1 MIDKKLITL
10 TFLLVIFSPLGIDLH
25 LPSIVAIENFFGGS
39 AELIVPFYLLG
50 LALGQLLFGILS
62 SEFNIKK
69 ILIFSLLL
77 FIASSLLV
85 LLTDLFA
92 VLLFLRFLQGVAVGG
107 FVVTW
112 QTIVLTYFQDKKA
125 AYYFSWLNAVLNTVP
140 VLSPLLGSF
149 LLNHLGWQFCFIV
162 SSGYALLVL
171 LFLGYTPLNLRS
183 NYGFSANNI
192 RDLLNNKSFV
202 YYCGSCCIALSF
214 ILCFVTIIPKIMI
227 QDFGFSPAEFSAY
240 FSFNAFLAM
249 IVSYLAP
256 LLLSRFTHFWV
267 FKLGV
272 LAMFTSG
279 VLLILFANQGL
290 YALMFFIAIGCF
302 GYSVFRGSVK
312 SLTLSNCGESLGVGM
327 AVLGFSELAVSFSLS
342 QIYAAFDLGL
352 LHLGFLPLLFFFYI
366 IKPKKIHQAYR

>member
-1 MIDKKLITL
+1 MISKKLIIL
-10 TFLLVIFSPLGIDLH
+10 TFLLVIFSPLGIDLY
-25 LPSIVAIENFFGGS
+25 LPSIVEIENFFGGN

-50 LALGQLLFGILS
+50 LAFGQLFLGVLS
-62 SEFNIKK
+62 SEFDIKK
-69 ILIFSLLL
+69 ILIFSLIL
-77 FIASSLLV
+77 FIGSSLLV

-92 VLLFLRFLQGVAVGG
+92 GLLFLRCLQGIAVGG
-107 FVVTW
+107 FVVTC

-171 LFLGYTPLNLRS
+171 LFLNYTPLNLSS
-183 NYGFSANNI
+183 NYGFSVNNI

-202 YYCGSCCIALSF
+202 YYCGSSCIALSF
-214 ILCFVTIIPKIMI
+214 ILCFVTIIPKIMM
-227 QDFGFSPAEFSAY
+227 QDFGLSPAEFSAY
-240 FSFNAFLAM
+240 FSLNAFLAM

-256 LLLSRFTHFWV
+256 FLLSRFTHFWV

-272 LAMFTSG
+272 LGMFTSG
-279 VLLILFANQGL
+279 VLLVLFANQGL

-312 SLTLSNCGESLGVGM
+312 SLTLSNCGQSLGIGM
-327 AVLGFSELAVSFSLS
+327 AALGFLELVVAFSLS
-342 QIYAAFDLGL
+342 QIYAVFDLGL
-352 LHLGFLPLLFFFYI
+352 LHLGFLPLLFVFYI
-366 IKPKKIHQAYR
+366 IKPQTIQQSYR